1 MPQSFNSMHPFSVA
15 PLFWGYHNPQVI
27 RINEM
32 LNNVNTILSVHGILL
47 VKLVGYGLVVHF
59 YCYIYSYRLNQ
70 KQRVRIKNINS
81 NFLNVISGVPQ
92 GYIVGPILFNY
103 YFNDFFFFTQFCR
116 RYIKAG
122 ILPSKKICFICFNE
136 NLFKIMKNAF
146 YFILK
151 ANFVLKIF

>member
-81 NFLNVISGVPQ
+81 SFLNVISGVPQ

-103 YFNDFFFFTQFCR
+103 YFNDFFFLHNFVDDTLKPES
-116 RYIKAG
+116 Y
-122 ILPSKKICFICFNE
+122 LPKKFV
-136 NLFKIMKNAF
+136 LFASMKTF
-146 YFILK
+146 LKLWKMLFILS
-151 ANFVLKIF
+151 